1 MSRENNG
8 RFENR
13 QKSLDARADLLHYD
27 PKNIITGYV
36 LEAGKNEHYLPDH
49 SREVRRAQQVF
60 FKYPKVKKYAT
71 V

>member
-1 MSRENNG
+1 MGKKNNQ
-8 RFENR
+8 RWAI
-13 QKSLDARADLLHYD
+13 QHKSVEARAEMLRYD

-36 LEAGKNEHYLPDH
+36 LEAGKNERYLPDH
-49 SREVRRAQQVF
+49 GRQVRRAQQVF